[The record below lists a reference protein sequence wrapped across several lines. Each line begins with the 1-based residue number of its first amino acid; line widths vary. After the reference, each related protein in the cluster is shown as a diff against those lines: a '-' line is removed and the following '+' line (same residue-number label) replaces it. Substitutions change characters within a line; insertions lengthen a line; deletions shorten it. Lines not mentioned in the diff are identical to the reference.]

1 MGQLAAG
8 VAHEINNPLGT
19 VLIYSH
25 MLLKELPGE
34 DPRRDDLEMITREA
48 DRCRNIV
55 AGLLDFSRQN
65 KPRNDFTNVNEL
77 LTETL
82 ALLEKQE
89 QLQGMR
95 IETQLEPDLPNTVLD
110 SDQMKQAFIN
120 VFKNAAE
127 AMPEGGSLRV
137 GTVLSENGTSISIR
151 FSDTGCGIPE
161 ENLERIFHPFF
172 TTKQIGKGTGLGLAI
187 VYGIVKMHRGSISV
201 DSKVGVGS
209 TFTITLPVVA
219 PGEASGY

>member
-34 DPRRDDLEMITREA
+34 DSRRGDLEMITREA

-65 KPRNDFTNVNEL
+65 KPRNDFTNVNDL

-89 QLQGMR
+89 QLHEVR
-95 IETQLEPDLPNTVLD
+95 IEAQLDPGLPNTVLD
-110 SDQMKQAFIN
+110 SEQMKQAFIN
-120 VFKNAAE
+120 MLKNAAE
-127 AMPEGGSLRV
+127 AMPGGGSMKV
-137 GTVLSENGTSISIR
+137 STALSENGKSVSIR

-161 ENLERIFHPFF
+161 ENMERIFHPFF

-201 DSKVGVGS
+201 DSKAGVGS

-219 PGEASGY
+219 PEEASGH